1 MDEMR
6 FMSSTRAA
14 VVLGASGSV
23 GNALVKE
30 LIRDG
35 SFKPIV
41 TLVRRSQPDQVT
53 TARDA
58 GIELRETL
66 VPAMDPAG
74 LETATREAI
83 RSLEGDVVGLSVLGV
98 GAGTAKL
105 TIDEHRAVDVQL
117 NAAFARALKASGRV
131 KHLAF
136 MSAAGA
142 DSTAAAS
149 GSGAAGMARYA
160 RVKGEAEEA
169 VKESGP
175 AVVSIF
181 RPAMIIGSRHTPWLL
196 EKLLPAFSFVTPAK
210 YKSITVEQIA
220 KAMIAT
226 SLNTPAQSGVYHY
239 AEMMAPAALIGR
251 R

>member
-1 MDEMR
+1 
-6 FMSSTRAA
+6 MSGTQAA

-23 GNALVKE
+23 DKTLMKE
-30 LIRDG
+30 LIRNG
-35 SFKPIV
+35 SFRPIV
-41 TLVRRSQPDQVT
+41 TVVRRSQPDEVAM
-53 TARDA
+53 ARDA
-58 GIELRETL
+58 GVELREVL
-66 VPAMDPAG
+66 VPAMDPRG
-74 LETATREAI
+74 VETATTEAI
-83 RSLEGDVVGLSVLGV
+83 RSLEGDVLGLSVLGI

-105 TIDEHRAVDVQL
+105 SIDQHRAVDVQL
-117 NAAFARALKASGRV
+117 NAAFARALKESGRV
-131 KHLAF
+131 KQLAF

-142 DSTAAAS
+142 DPTAAAT

-181 RPAMIIGSRHTPWLL
+181 RPAMIIGSQHTPWLL
-196 EKLLPAFSFVTPAK
+196 ERVLPAFSFLTPAK

-226 SLNTPAQSGVYHY
+226 SLHTPAKSDIYHY
-239 AEMMAPAALIGR
+239 PEMMALNRHPSI
-251 R
+251 

>member
-1 MDEMR
+1 MQ
-6 FMSSTRAA
+6 AA

-23 GNALVKE
+23 GTALMKE
-30 LIRDG
+30 LIRNG
-35 SFKPIV
+35 SFRPIV
-41 TLVRRSQPDQVT
+41 TVVRRSQPDEVAM
-53 TARDA
+53 ARDA
-58 GIELRETL
+58 GVDLREML
-66 VPAMDPAG
+66 VPAMDPRSV
-74 LETATREAI
+74 ETATTESI
-83 RSLEGDVVGLSVLGV
+83 RLLEGDVVGLCVLGI

-105 TIDEHRAVDVQL
+105 TIDEHRSVDVQL
-117 NAAFARALKASGRV
+117 NAAFARGLKASGRV

-142 DSTAAAS
+142 DPTASAT

-175 AVVSIF
+175 SVVSIF
-181 RPAMIIGSRHTPWLL
+181 RPAVIIGSQHTPWLL
-196 EKLLPAFSFVTPAK
+196 EKLLPAFSFITPAK

-226 SLNTPAQSGVYHY
+226 SLHTPAKSGVYHY
-239 AEMMAPAALIGR
+239 PEMMTLNRPR
-251 R
+251 P

>member
-1 MDEMR
+1 
-6 FMSSTRAA
+6 MSNMQAA

-23 GNALVKE
+23 GKALIAE

-35 SFKPIV
+35 SLTPIV
-41 TLVRRSQPDQVT
+41 TIVRRTQADEVAM
-53 TARDA
+53 AREA
-58 GIELRETL
+58 GVELREVL
-66 VPAMDPAG
+66 VPAMEPRG
-74 LETATREAI
+74 VETATTEAI
-83 RSLEGDVVGLSVLGV
+83 RSLEGEIVGLSVLGV

-117 NAAFARALKASGRV
+117 NAAFARGLKASGRV

-142 DSTAAAS
+142 DPSAS
-149 GSGAAGMARYA
+149 ATGSGAAGMARYA
-160 RVKGEAEEA
+160 RVKGEAEDA
-169 VKESGP
+169 VKANGP

-196 EKLLPAFSFVTPAK
+196 ERVLPAFSFMTPAK
-210 YKSITVEQIA
+210 YKSISVQQIA

-226 SLNTPAQSGVYHY
+226 SLHPPANTDVYHY
-239 AEMMAPAALIGR
+239 PEMMALNRPR
-251 R
+251 T

>member
-1 MDEMR
+1 M
-6 FMSSTRAA
+6 
-14 VVLGASGSV
+14 
-23 GNALVKE
+23 KE
-30 LIRDG
+30 LIHNG
-35 SFKPIV
+35 SFRPIV
-41 TLVRRSQPDQVT
+41 TVVRRSQPDEVAI
-53 TARDA
+53 ARDA
-58 GIELRETL
+58 GVELREVL
-66 VPAMDPAG
+66 LPAMDPRG
-74 LETATREAI
+74 VETATTEAI

-117 NAAFARALKASGRV
+117 NAAFARGLKASGRV

-142 DSTAAAS
+142 DPTASAS

-169 VKESGP
+169 VKECGP

-181 RPAMIIGSRHTPWLL
+181 RPAMIIGSQHTPWLL
-196 EKLLPAFSFVTPAK
+196 EKVLPAFSFITPAK
-210 YKSITVEQIA
+210 YKSITVEQVA

-226 SLNTPAQSGVYHY
+226 SLHTPAKSDVYHY
-239 AEMMAPAALIGR
+239 PEMMGLNRP
-251 R
+251 

>member
-1 MDEMR
+1 
-6 FMSSTRAA
+6 MSSTQAA

-23 GNALVKE
+23 GNALIKE

-35 SFKPIV
+35 SFRPIV
-41 TLVRRSQPDQVT
+41 TVVRRSQPDEVAI
-53 TARDA
+53 ARDA
-58 GIELRETL
+58 GVELREVL
-66 VPAMDPAG
+66 VPAMDPRDV
-74 LETATREAI
+74 ETATTEAI
-83 RSLEGDVVGLSVLGV
+83 RSVEGDVVGLSVLGV

-117 NAAFARALKASGRV
+117 NAAFARGLKASGRV

-136 MSAAGA
+136 MSAGGA
-142 DSTAAAS
+142 DPIASTT

-175 AVVSIF
+175 PVVSIF
-181 RPAMIIGSRHTPWLL
+181 RPAMIIGSQHTPWLL
-196 EKLLPAFSFVTPAK
+196 ERVVPAFSFMTPAK

-226 SLNTPAQSGVYHY
+226 SLHTPAKSDIYHY
-239 AEMMAPAALIGR
+239 PEMMALNRPR
-251 R
+251 P

>member
-1 MDEMR
+1 
-6 FMSSTRAA
+6 MSKTKQAA

-23 GNALVKE
+23 GSALIKE
-30 LIRDG
+30 LIRTR
-35 SFKPIV
+35 SFTPIV
-41 TLVRRSQPDQVT
+41 TLVRRSQSDQMAM
-53 TARDA
+53 AREA
-58 GIELRETL
+58 GVELRETL
-66 VPAMDPAG
+66 VAAMDPRG
-74 LETATREAI
+74 LETATAEAI
-83 RSLEGDVVGLSVLGV
+83 RSLEGDAELTVVGLSVLGV
-98 GAGTAKL
+98 GAGTGKL
-105 TIDEHRAVDVQL
+105 SIDAHRAIDVQL
-117 NAAFARALKASGRV
+117 NAAFARGLKASGRV

-142 DSTAAAS
+142 NPTAAAT

-181 RPAMIIGSRHTPWLL
+181 RPAMIIGSQHTPWLL
-196 EKLLPAFSFVTPAK
+196 EKVIPVFSFVTPAK

-226 SLNTPAQSGVYHY
+226 SLNPPAKSGVSHY
-239 AEMMAPAALIGR
+239 PEMMALND
-251 R
+251 

>member
-1 MDEMR
+1 
-6 FMSSTRAA
+6 MSSTQAA

-23 GNALVKE
+23 GSALIKE

-35 SFKPIV
+35 SFRPIV
-41 TLVRRSQPDQVT
+41 TVVRRSQPDEVAM
-53 TARDA
+53 ARDA
-58 GIELRETL
+58 GVEFREVL
-66 VPAMDPAG
+66 VPAMDPRSV
-74 LETATREAI
+74 ETATMEPI
-83 RSLEGDVVGLSVLGV
+83 RSVEGDVVGFSVLGV

-136 MSAAGA
+136 MSAGGA
-142 DSTAAAS
+142 DPTASAT

-169 VKESGP
+169 VKENGP

-196 EKLLPAFSFVTPAK
+196 EKVLPVFSFMTPAK

-226 SLNTPAQSGVYHY
+226 SLHTPAKSDVYHY
-239 AEMMAPAALIGR
+239 AEMMALNRDRP
-251 R
+251 